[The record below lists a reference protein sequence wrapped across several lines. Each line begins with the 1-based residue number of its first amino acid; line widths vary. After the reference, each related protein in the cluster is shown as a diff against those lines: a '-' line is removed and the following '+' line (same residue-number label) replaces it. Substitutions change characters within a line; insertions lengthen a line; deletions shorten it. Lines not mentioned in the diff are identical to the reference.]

1 MKIYNTILSKIK
13 MLIKLMKIL
22 HISSSDG
29 GGGAAI
35 AALRIHQS
43 LNTSNIDSSMF
54 VAKKI
59 SDQPKVFSYK
69 NNITKLYSLIKTG
82 IGAKVTKLQL
92 TENNVI
98 HSISFI
104 PSRLEKFINRSSL

>member
-1 MKIYNTILSKIK
+1 MEAG
-13 MLIKLMKIL
+13 
-22 HISSSDG
+22 SSQ
-29 GGGAAI
+29 

-54 VAKKI
+54 VAKI

-69 NNITKLYSLIKTG
+69 NNITKLYALIKTG

-104 PSRLEKFINRSSL
+104 PSRLENFINRSSFDLVHLHWVQGEMIQ